1 MLSIRQLGA
10 RLAQSFFARQK
21 NVDRS
26 QRRRQMTLEALEPRL
41 LLSGTA
47 AIDLTAANDM
57 LVLNQTSGGIE
68 WSVNGGSAATWA
80 APDGIVI
87 QGFGGDDSI
96 TLNFDFAAF
105 GALVSDISILGGE
118 GNDSVLLTGNL
129 ALGSKSLSADAES
142 IDSQAAI
149 IGAGSVSLT
158 AVSEDDAELV
168 VSRSI
173 AASGAVVLSAQAGK
187 DVSLDSFA
195 SYAGASS
202 ATVDV
207 TGVGTVISGASVAI
221 TADNAVE
228 IVATATANAL
238 AELSI
243 TQNNTTSARLSGGAS
258 VSTPGA
264 LLVRATD
271 SSTVDVTID
280 AVGVLGSGYSVLS
293 SSVTLN
299 RATVAE
305 IVDASVDG
313 AETVD
318 VQADNAG
325 GITARAVSG
334 FVGVAGNAARDAATA
349 RIGGAAVGST
359 QAVGAV
365 TVRAV
370 SQGSYSAN
378 GKVATNLLT
387 GDTVAA
393 IEDSHVTAALS
404 AAQVLAGLDAVTVE
418 AIDLLEA
425 SADTTPV
432 LADVAALIVDVTLQA
447 AVTRNTVN
455 HATTALSRSLLNRG
469 R

>member
-228 IVATATANAL
+228 IVATLPLAL
-238 AELSI
+238 
-243 TQNNTTSARLSGGAS
+243 
-258 VSTPGA
+258 
-264 LLVRATD
+264 
-271 SSTVDVTID
+271 
-280 AVGVLGSGYSVLS
+280 
-293 SSVTLN
+293 
-299 RATVAE
+299 
-305 IVDASVDG
+305 
-313 AETVD
+313 
-318 VQADNAG
+318 
-325 GITARAVSG
+325 
-334 FVGVAGNAARDAATA
+334 
-349 RIGGAAVGST
+349 
-359 QAVGAV
+359 
-365 TVRAV
+365 
-370 SQGSYSAN
+370 
-378 GKVATNLLT
+378 
-387 GDTVAA
+387 
-393 IEDSHVTAALS
+393 
-404 AAQVLAGLDAVTVE
+404 
-418 AIDLLEA
+418 
-425 SADTTPV
+425 
-432 LADVAALIVDVTLQA
+432 
-447 AVTRNTVN
+447 
-455 HATTALSRSLLNRG
+455 
-469 R
+469 